1 MKRCSVSI
9 HLIKYKNILIFTE
22 DYLISMKFFYSK
34 SFIKQIFLAVVIF
47 SVIILMSILFLF
59 FYTNQTSKILVPNLI
74 GYEVSEIQEIMDDN
88 KLRYEIIDSSFYN
101 PDFEKNTILEQ
112 IPEPSKTVKKN
123 RKIYLTVNPSSY
135 GNVIFPDLIQL
146 TLRNA
151 QSTLSALDLELG
163 EIDYEDNIGKD
174 MVLKVFINSKQIL
187 PGEIVPKKSK
197 IDFIVGNGIKK

>member
-1 MKRCSVSI
+1 M
-9 HLIKYKNILIFTE
+9 KYKNILIFTE
-22 DYLISMKFFYSK
+22 DYLITMKFFYSK
-34 SFIKQIFLAVVIF
+34 SFIKQLFLAVVIF
-47 SVIILMSILFLF
+47 SVIILLSILFLF

-74 GYEVSEIQEIMDDN
+74 GYEVSEIKEIMDDN
-88 KLRYEIIDSSFYN
+88 KLRYEIVDSSFYN

-174 MVLKVFINSKQIL
+174 MVLKVFIDSKQIL

>member
-1 MKRCSVSI
+1 M
-9 HLIKYKNILIFTE
+9 KYKNILIFTE

-47 SVIILMSILFLF
+47 SVIILLSILFLF

-74 GYEVSEIQEIMDDN
+74 GYEVSEIQEIMDDS

-101 PDFEKNTILEQ
+101 PNFEKNTILEQ

-151 QSTLSALDLELG
+151 QSTLSALDLEFG

-174 MVLKVFINSKQIL
+174 MVLKVFIDSKQIL

>member
-1 MKRCSVSI
+1 
-9 HLIKYKNILIFTE
+9 
-22 DYLISMKFFYSK
+22 MKFFYSK

-47 SVIILMSILFLF
+47 SVIILLSILFLF

-174 MVLKVFINSKQIL
+174 MVLKVFIDSKQIL

-197 IDFIVGNGIKK
+197 IDFIVGNGIFPCCRICCKFGEKRA

>member
-1 MKRCSVSI
+1 M
-9 HLIKYKNILIFTE
+9 KYKNILIFTE

-47 SVIILMSILFLF
+47 SVIILLSILFLF

-101 PDFEKNTILEQ
+101 PNFEKNTILEQ

-151 QSTLSALDLELG
+151 QSTLSALDLEFG

-174 MVLKVFINSKQIL
+174 MVLKVFIDSKQIL

>member
-1 MKRCSVSI
+1 M
-9 HLIKYKNILIFTE
+9 KYKNILIFTE

-34 SFIKQIFLAVVIF
+34 LFIKQIFLAVVIF
-47 SVIILMSILFLF
+47 SVIILLSILFLF

-74 GYEVSEIQEIMDDN
+74 GYEVSEIQEIMDDS

-101 PDFEKNTILEQ
+101 PNFEKNTILEQ

-151 QSTLSALDLELG
+151 QSTLSALDLEFG

-174 MVLKVFINSKQIL
+174 MVLKVFIDSKQIL

>member
-1 MKRCSVSI
+1 M
-9 HLIKYKNILIFTE
+9 KYKNILIFTE

-47 SVIILMSILFLF
+47 SVIILLSILFLF

-74 GYEVSEIQEIMDDN
+74 GYEVSEIQEIIDDN

-174 MVLKVFINSKQIL
+174 MVLKVFINTKQIL

>member
-1 MKRCSVSI
+1 M
-9 HLIKYKNILIFTE
+9 KYKNILIFTE

-47 SVIILMSILFLF
+47 SVIILLSILFLF

-74 GYEVSEIQEIMDDN
+74 GYEVSEIQEIIDDN

-174 MVLKVFINSKQIL
+174 MVLKVFIDSKQIL

>member
-1 MKRCSVSI
+1 M
-9 HLIKYKNILIFTE
+9 KYKNILIFTE

-47 SVIILMSILFLF
+47 SVIILLSILFLF

-163 EIDYEDNIGKD
+163 AINYEDNIGKD
-174 MVLKVFINSKQIL
+174 MVLKVFIDNKEIL

>member
-1 MKRCSVSI
+1 M
-9 HLIKYKNILIFTE
+9 KYKNILIFTE

-47 SVIILMSILFLF
+47 SVIILLSILFLF

-74 GYEVSEIQEIMDDN
+74 GYEVSEIQEIIDDN

-174 MVLKVFINSKQIL
+174 MVLKVFIDNKQIL

>member
-1 MKRCSVSI
+1 M
-9 HLIKYKNILIFTE
+9 KYKNILIFTE

-47 SVIILMSILFLF
+47 SVIILLSILFLF

-112 IPEPSKTVKKN
+112 IPEPSKIVKKN

-151 QSTLSALDLELG
+151 LSTLSALDLELG

-174 MVLKVFINSKQIL
+174 MVLKVFIDSKQIL

>member
-1 MKRCSVSI
+1 M
-9 HLIKYKNILIFTE
+9 KYKNILIFTE

-34 SFIKQIFLAVVIF
+34 LFIKQIFLAVVIF
-47 SVIILMSILFLF
+47 SVIILLSILFLF

-101 PDFEKNTILEQ
+101 PNFEKNTILEQ

-151 QSTLSALDLELG
+151 QSTLSALDLEFG

-174 MVLKVFINSKQIL
+174 MVLKVFIDSKQIL
-187 PGEIVPKKSK
+187 PGEVVPKKSK

>member
-1 MKRCSVSI
+1 M
-9 HLIKYKNILIFTE
+9 KYKNILIFTE

-47 SVIILMSILFLF
+47 SVIILLSILFLF

-74 GYEVSEIQEIMDDN
+74 GYEVSEIQEIMDDS

-101 PDFEKNTILEQ
+101 PNFEKNTILEQ

-151 QSTLSALDLELG
+151 QSTLSALDLEFG
-163 EIDYEDNIGKD
+163 EIYYEDNIGKD
-174 MVLKVFINSKQIL
+174 MVLKVFIDSKQIL

>member
-1 MKRCSVSI
+1 M
-9 HLIKYKNILIFTE
+9 KYKNILIFTE

-34 SFIKQIFLAVVIF
+34 LFIKQIFLAVVIF
-47 SVIILMSILFLF
+47 SVIILLSILFLF

-74 GYEVSEIQEIMDDN
+74 GYEVSEIQEIMDDS

-101 PDFEKNTILEQ
+101 PNFEKNTILEQ

-151 QSTLSALDLELG
+151 QSTLSALDLEFG
-163 EIDYEDNIGKD
+163 EIYYEDNIGKD
-174 MVLKVFINSKQIL
+174 MVLKVFIDSKQIL

>member
-1 MKRCSVSI
+1 M
-9 HLIKYKNILIFTE
+9 KYKNILIFTE

-34 SFIKQIFLAVVIF
+34 LFIKQIFLAVVIF
-47 SVIILMSILFLF
+47 SVIILLSILFLF

-101 PDFEKNTILEQ
+101 PNFEKNTILEQ

-151 QSTLSALDLELG
+151 QSTLSALDLEFG
-163 EIDYEDNIGKD
+163 EIYYEDNIGKD
-174 MVLKVFINSKQIL
+174 MVLKVFIDSKQIL

>member
-1 MKRCSVSI
+1 M
-9 HLIKYKNILIFTE
+9 KYKNILIFTE

-47 SVIILMSILFLF
+47 SVIILLSILFLF

-101 PDFEKNTILEQ
+101 PDYKKNTILEQ
-112 IPEPSKTVKKN
+112 IPESNKTVKKN

-174 MVLKVFINSKQIL
+174 MVLKVFIDSKQIL

>member
-1 MKRCSVSI
+1 
-9 HLIKYKNILIFTE
+9 
-22 DYLISMKFFYSK
+22 MKFFYSK

-47 SVIILMSILFLF
+47 SVIILLSILFLF

-101 PDFEKNTILEQ
+101 PNFEKNVILEQ

-174 MVLKVFINSKQIL
+174 MVLKVFIDSKQIL

>member
-1 MKRCSVSI
+1 M
-9 HLIKYKNILIFTE
+9 KYKNLLIFTE

-34 SFIKQIFLAVVIF
+34 SFIKQIFLAVVTF
-47 SVIILMSILFLF
+47 SVIILLSILFLF

-174 MVLKVFINSKQIL
+174 MVLKVFIDSKQIL

>member
-1 MKRCSVSI
+1 
-9 HLIKYKNILIFTE
+9 LKYKNILIFTE
-22 DYLISMKFFYSK
+22 DYLILMKFFYSK

-47 SVIILMSILFLF
+47 SVIILLSILFLF

-74 GYEVSEIQEIMDDN
+74 GYQVSEIQEIMDDN

-101 PDFEKNTILEQ
+101 PDFEKNAILEQ

-174 MVLKVFINSKQIL
+174 MVLKVFIDSKQIL
-187 PGEIVPKKSK
+187 PGEIVPIKSK
-197 IDFIVGNGIKK
+197 IDFIVGNGIKN

>member
-1 MKRCSVSI
+1 M
-9 HLIKYKNILIFTE
+9 KYKNILIFTE

-34 SFIKQIFLAVVIF
+34 LFIKQIFLAVVIF
-47 SVIILMSILFLF
+47 SVIILLSILFLF

-74 GYEVSEIQEIMDDN
+74 GYEVSEIQEIMDDS

-101 PDFEKNTILEQ
+101 PNFEKNTILEQ

-151 QSTLSALDLELG
+151 QSTLSALDLEFG

-174 MVLKVFINSKQIL
+174 MVLKVFIDSKQIL
-187 PGEIVPKKSK
+187 PGEVVPKKSK

>member
-1 MKRCSVSI
+1 M
-9 HLIKYKNILIFTE
+9 KYKNILIFTE

-47 SVIILMSILFLF
+47 SVIILLSILFLF

-174 MVLKVFINSKQIL
+174 MVLKVFINRKQIL

>member
-1 MKRCSVSI
+1 M
-9 HLIKYKNILIFTE
+9 KYKNILIFTE

-47 SVIILMSILFLF
+47 SVIILLSILFLF

-101 PDFEKNTILEQ
+101 PNFEKNTILEQ

-123 RKIYLTVNPSSY
+123 RKIYLTVNPSTY

-174 MVLKVFINSKQIL
+174 MVLKVFIDSKQIL

>member
-1 MKRCSVSI
+1 M
-9 HLIKYKNILIFTE
+9 KYKNILIFTE

-47 SVIILMSILFLF
+47 SVIILLSILFLF

-101 PDFEKNTILEQ
+101 PNFEKNTILEQ

-151 QSTLSALDLELG
+151 QSTLSALDLEFG

-174 MVLKVFINSKQIL
+174 MVLKVFIDSKQIL
-187 PGEIVPKKSK
+187 SGEIVPKKSK

>member
-1 MKRCSVSI
+1 M
-9 HLIKYKNILIFTE
+9 KYKNILIFTE

-47 SVIILMSILFLF
+47 SVIILLSILFLF

-101 PDFEKNTILEQ
+101 PNFEKNTILEQ

-151 QSTLSALDLELG
+151 QSTLSALDLEFG
-163 EIDYEDNIGKD
+163 EIYYEDNIGKD
-174 MVLKVFINSKQIL
+174 MVLKVFIDSKQIL

>member
-1 MKRCSVSI
+1 M
-9 HLIKYKNILIFTE
+9 KYKNILIFTE

-47 SVIILMSILFLF
+47 SVIILLSILFLF

-74 GYEVSEIQEIMDDN
+74 GYEVSEIQEIIDDN

-174 MVLKVFINSKQIL
+174 MVLKVFINRKQIL

>member
-1 MKRCSVSI
+1 M
-9 HLIKYKNILIFTE
+9 KYKNILIFTE

-47 SVIILMSILFLF
+47 SVIILLSILFLF

-74 GYEVSEIQEIMDDN
+74 GYEVSEIQEIMDEN
-88 KLRYEIIDSSFYN
+88 KLRYEIVDSSFYN

-174 MVLKVFINSKQIL
+174 MVLKVFIDSKQIL

>member
-1 MKRCSVSI
+1 M
-9 HLIKYKNILIFTE
+9 KYKNILIFTE

-47 SVIILMSILFLF
+47 SVIILLSILFLF

-74 GYEVSEIQEIMDDN
+74 GYEVSEIQEIIDDN

-146 TLRNA
+146 TFRNA

-163 EIDYEDNIGKD
+163 AINYEDNIGKD
-174 MVLKVFINSKQIL
+174 MVLKVFIDNKEIL

>member
-1 MKRCSVSI
+1 M
-9 HLIKYKNILIFTE
+9 KYKNIFIFTE

-47 SVIILMSILFLF
+47 SVIILLSILFLF

-174 MVLKVFINSKQIL
+174 MVLKVFIDSKQIL

>member
-1 MKRCSVSI
+1 M
-9 HLIKYKNILIFTE
+9 KYKNILIFTE

-47 SVIILMSILFLF
+47 SVIILLSILFLF

-101 PDFEKNTILEQ
+101 PDFKKNIILEQ

-174 MVLKVFINSKQIL
+174 MVLKVFIDSKQIL

>member
-1 MKRCSVSI
+1 M
-9 HLIKYKNILIFTE
+9 KYKNILIFTE
-22 DYLISMKFFYSK
+22 DYLISMKFFYNK

-47 SVIILMSILFLF
+47 SVIILLSILFLF

-74 GYEVSEIQEIMDDN
+74 GYEVSEIQEIIDDN

-101 PDFEKNTILEQ
+101 PNFEKNTILEQ

-151 QSTLSALDLELG
+151 QSTLSALDLEFG

-174 MVLKVFINSKQIL
+174 MVLKVFIDSKQIL
-187 PGEIVPKKSK
+187 PGEVVPKKSK

>member
-1 MKRCSVSI
+1 M
-9 HLIKYKNILIFTE
+9 KYKNILIFTE

-47 SVIILMSILFLF
+47 SVIILLSILFLF

-163 EIDYEDNIGKD
+163 EIDYEDNMGKD
-174 MVLKVFINSKQIL
+174 MVLKVFVDSKEII

>member
-1 MKRCSVSI
+1 M
-9 HLIKYKNILIFTE
+9 KYKNILIFTE
-22 DYLISMKFFYSK
+22 DYLIIMKFFYSK
-34 SFIKQIFLAVVIF
+34 SFIKQLFLAVVIF
-47 SVIILMSILFLF
+47 SVIILFSILFLF

-74 GYEVSEIQEIMDDN
+74 GYEVSEIKEIMDDN
-88 KLRYEIIDSSFYN
+88 KLRYEIVDSSFYN

-174 MVLKVFINSKQIL
+174 MVLKVFIDSKQIL

>member
-1 MKRCSVSI
+1 M
-9 HLIKYKNILIFTE
+9 KYKNILIFTE

-34 SFIKQIFLAVVIF
+34 SFIKQLFLAVVIF
-47 SVIILMSILFLF
+47 SVIILLSILFLF

-101 PDFEKNTILEQ
+101 PDYKKNTILEQ
-112 IPEPSKTVKKN
+112 IPESNKTVKKN

-174 MVLKVFINSKQIL
+174 MVLKVLIDSKQIL

>member
-1 MKRCSVSI
+1 M
-9 HLIKYKNILIFTE
+9 KYKNILIFTE

-34 SFIKQIFLAVVIF
+34 SFIKQLFLAVVIF
-47 SVIILMSILFLF
+47 SVIILLSILFLF

-174 MVLKVFINSKQIL
+174 MVLKVFIDSKQIL

>member
-1 MKRCSVSI
+1 M
-9 HLIKYKNILIFTE
+9 KYKNILIFTE

-47 SVIILMSILFLF
+47 SVIILLSILFLF

-74 GYEVSEIQEIMDDN
+74 GYEVSEIQQIMDDN

-174 MVLKVFINSKQIL
+174 MVLKVFIDSKQIL

>member
-1 MKRCSVSI
+1 M
-9 HLIKYKNILIFTE
+9 KYKNILIFTE

-34 SFIKQIFLAVVIF
+34 LFIKQIFLAVVIF
-47 SVIILMSILFLF
+47 SVIILLSILFLF

-74 GYEVSEIQEIMDDN
+74 GYEVSEIQEIIDDN

-101 PDFEKNTILEQ
+101 PNFEKNTILEQ

-151 QSTLSALDLELG
+151 QSTLSALDLEFG

-174 MVLKVFINSKQIL
+174 MVLKVFIDSKQIL

>member
-1 MKRCSVSI
+1 M
-9 HLIKYKNILIFTE
+9 KYKNILIFTE
-22 DYLISMKFFYSK
+22 DYMISMKFFYSK

-47 SVIILMSILFLF
+47 SVIILLSILFLF

-174 MVLKVFINSKQIL
+174 MVLKVFIDSKQIL

>member
-1 MKRCSVSI
+1 M
-9 HLIKYKNILIFTE
+9 KYKNILIFTE

-34 SFIKQIFLAVVIF
+34 SFIKQVFLAVVIF
-47 SVIILMSILFLF
+47 SVIILLSILFLF

-174 MVLKVFINSKQIL
+174 MVLKVFIDSKQIL

>member
-1 MKRCSVSI
+1 M
-9 HLIKYKNILIFTE
+9 KYKNILIFTE

-47 SVIILMSILFLF
+47 SVIILLSILFLF

-101 PDFEKNTILEQ
+101 PNFEKNTILEQ

-123 RKIYLTVNPSSY
+123 RKIYLTVNPSTY

-151 QSTLSALDLELG
+151 QSTLSALDLEFG

-174 MVLKVFINSKQIL
+174 MVLKVFIDSKQIL